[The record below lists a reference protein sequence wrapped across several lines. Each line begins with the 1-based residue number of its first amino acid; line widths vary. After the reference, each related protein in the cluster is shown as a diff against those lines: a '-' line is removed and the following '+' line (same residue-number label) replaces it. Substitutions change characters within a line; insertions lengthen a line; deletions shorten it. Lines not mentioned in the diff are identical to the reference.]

1 MIAFVMNA
9 VAWEPVIKET
19 HWFGM
24 HEYYDNN
31 PLVGI
36 TQSLNDTY
44 LRFSAFNDRDWD
56 NKTFEDFWHV
66 DINQGN
72 TTYSAGHGNIG
83 SYNVNPNANVSP
95 APSDGTHLTSDYC
108 IGVQVRWSNNYIAYT
123 QETNRKL
130 PAGHY
135 KLSYDV
141 LNANNNTANKGYISR
156 FYVQAGSN
164 TFTDNNTDWKNTK
177 NTWLPHIIEFDLSEA
192 SKVTISL
199 GYGNP
204 WDGGDQVDMPA
215 LYVSHL
221 KLEAVNDD
229 TYTTDCESRI
239 DWEGNYIRSITVVRD
254 WTGHDPLQR
263 PKTSF
268 YSWLDHKLRFS
279 VNNKSCWTIN
289 RNGKHDNVLG
299 LMNSSNGY
307 DSFWIHDLKEGDQF
321 NIEYYRYPD
330 QDASPFLVSGSV
342 KDRTAEYNYS
352 GNSAIYGADENQNL
366 VYYTMTADGD
376 VQVNMPGGVVI
387 RSITII
393 HKQSEDRYK
402 KATYEVTPIS
412 PQGQSDGEAIG
423 YRYTLTGSGVLEDKR
438 GAVPYITMRFGDE
451 NDMTFVKDLGNGE
464 FGAASIIDDTDEFD
478 PMKGRHLSEYRGF
491 TEAQLKDRFARKEWT
506 VFSADL
512 NGNGGNIFE
521 TILPLYGSF
530 LYFFPEVDGKLSIRF
545 YCEGAEEHMP
555 LWYKYKNGNLVDQ
568 LKEGP
573 NSNGGNFYEYKDLS
587 VGKGDVYYLCSNPT
601 IVTQEHPIIRLISYE
616 FIPTFRVNPLYD
628 VVETAK
634 QSFHNAAT
642 IEGVT
647 ISEFTGVNSSGVLS
661 NSKKITINGEETPMI
676 KFLGNVE
683 SATVS
688 LRQSGDDVKLDF
700 DDITYKNIANVNQG
714 GAIVVNLDCPAGRAA
729 FVLTVAYD
737 AANKNPNGTA
747 VSTLVKKWD
756 FYSGVGDG
764 TDGLWNLGKY
774 GVVAESDK
782 TLYETN
788 PTAWKAKSKLFK
800 EINKADGL
808 TADWVDTYV
817 NLTDGKNE
825 RIFKSVYDMEGD
837 NADMIHETAG
847 LIFLTNANQLGIMN
861 ENDAPTNSFQDRYI
875 GLMKGSKFTI
885 PLLDAGDRI
894 VLKMG
899 TYNNEQV
906 TLGMTN
912 AKDVSSEGKTIGN
925 NYIIGGSVPV
935 EGDVKDADNHVV
947 PRGEY
952 HIQAIAD
959 GDVDIEVVDG
969 QLLKLYTIEI
979 YRNAK
984 NNNTDIITENEL
996 IGSEDLRQILNTSE
1010 YHDPDNI
1017 TLHPQYRGLNEH
1029 TNYAVAEAKTGNLQN
1044 SDIVKSGNPNSLWY
1058 TFQIYPLPTPE
1069 NPKFGVFKARQG
1081 VQTIGEKYVTDY
1093 ADCMVPV
1100 GYRETKSYPYTWD
1113 FTNLKKYISASIA
1126 ENGVEKEVAD
1136 TDADL
1141 RIWNNWNLRVK
1152 PDEWDGNIFASGGQ
1166 LYGGKA
1172 MFEETRGI
1180 GITHNNNGMKLN
1192 GTGYNNNAEEDG
1204 GLEVGDEYGFTIPQ
1218 LAKNY
1223 AVYVRA
1229 KALIDDPSA
1238 NYEFSDGT
1246 STYVYGN
1253 NPESFSYSETAA
1265 DGSGDVV
1272 FAVAMPSNLA
1282 DDEKIDVM
1290 LSFQGYEVKKIAV
1303 STAPKTLSAKG
1314 WTSESRDYVIDPSLT
1329 SYMTGKKFR
1338 TFVVSGV
1345 DYENRVVTLTRI
1357 DNAGEGCL
1365 MPAAAADGDKNAC
1378 LILNVN
1384 GTADSGIEGSPEG
1397 VFGTQ
1402 FHLFVPDMHDYGTK
1416 TGVTYLKTLYD
1427 TSGSKLKAQ
1436 LYPGNVNAV
1445 DGDYTNFA
1453 FTCMY
1458 YDLDPETGQPL
1469 STTKK
1474 VGPQAFYRIAG
1485 GKTGTASSKG
1495 NQGYLPILTKEVGY
1509 PKETGGTSG
1518 AGARFT
1524 LVIIDD
1530 NEATGIATVE
1540 RIVQDGRFYNLNG
1553 QQLDGTP
1560 NRSGLYIVNGKKVYI
1575 KNK

>member
-9 VAWEPVIKET
+9 VAWEPVIKEI
-19 HWFGM
+19 HWFSLLELYGEGGFTM
-24 HEYYDNN
+24 DPITWDNNNGDDKYMVSIQGIKNWDGQGDGNHHHPKISYYTWLDHNYRFSMNRSSAWSINNNDNNEYTYQHFWQGSWNTRNAPGLYNNEATAFKILNLEVGDKFNVEYYLASDAGFTPYLANGN
-31 PLVGI
+31 GQMTAIVENRVTDQEQGTSTISSSEDYTIATSGCVQIYMPAKSVIRSVTI
-36 TQSLNDTY
+36 TLAKYQKATY
-44 LRFSAFNDRDWD
+44 RIDQITEN
-56 NKTFEDFWHV
+56 
-66 DINQGN
+66 
-72 TTYSAGHGNIG
+72 GNIG
-83 SYNVNPNANVSP
+83 
-95 APSDGTHLTSDYC
+95 
-108 IGVQVRWSNNYIAYT
+108 
-123 QETNRKL
+123 
-130 PAGHY
+130 Y
-135 KLSYDV
+135 K
-141 LNANNNTANKGYISR
+141 
-156 FYVQAGSN
+156 
-164 TFTDNNTDWKNTK
+164 
-177 NTWLPHIIEFDLSEA
+177 
-192 SKVTISL
+192 
-199 GYGNP
+199 
-204 WDGGDQVDMPA
+204 
-215 LYVSHL
+215 
-221 KLEAVNDD
+221 
-229 TYTTDCESRI
+229 
-239 DWEGNYIRSITVVRD
+239 
-254 WTGHDPLQR
+254 
-263 PKTSF
+263 
-268 YSWLDHKLRFS
+268 
-279 VNNKSCWTIN
+279 
-289 RNGKHDNVLG
+289 
-299 LMNSSNGY
+299 
-307 DSFWIHDLKEGDQF
+307 
-321 NIEYYRYPD
+321 
-330 QDASPFLVSGSV
+330 
-342 KDRTAEYNYS
+342 
-352 GNSAIYGADENQNL
+352 
-366 VYYTMTADGD
+366 
-376 VQVNMPGGVVI
+376 
-387 RSITII
+387 
-393 HKQSEDRYK
+393 
-402 KATYEVTPIS
+402 
-412 PQGQSDGEAIG
+412 
-423 YRYTLTGSGVLEDKR
+423 YTLTGSGVLEDKR
-438 GAVPYITMRFGDE
+438 GAVPYITMRFGHE
-451 NDMTFVKDLGNGE
+451 NDQTFVRDLGNGE
-464 FGAASIIDDTDEFD
+464 FGAGSIIDETNDFNPISAELQRKYRNDLNLPENSEGAE
-478 PMKGRHLSEYRGF
+478 KINKLLSG
-491 TEAQLKDRFARKEWT
+491 KEWT
-506 VFSADL
+506 IFTAKPD
-512 NGNGGNIFE
+512 GNGGEDFNSIYPF
-521 TILPLYGSF
+521 YGSYY
-530 LYFFPEVDGKLSIRF
+530 YFFPEVNGSFRVRF
-545 YCEGAEEHMP
+545 YCEGEREHMP
-555 LWYKYKNGNLVDQ
+555 FWFKLDGNGNPVPLEDQ
-568 LKEGP
+568 NRSNVKVSYDNGATWTSA
-573 NSNGGNFYEYKDLS
+573 NFGTDSNGSTIYEYTATME
-587 VGKGDVYYLCSNPT
+587 KGSVYYLCSNPT
-601 IVTQEHPIIRLISYE
+601 LVGHQQPIVRLISYS
-616 FIPTFRVNPLYD
+616 FVPSFRVDPLYD
-628 VVETAK
+628 VVDNGTENY
-634 QSFHNAAT
+634 QDVVT
-642 IEGVT
+642 IKGVT
-647 ISEFTGVNSSGVLS
+647 IHQFTNGFDDKGKV
-661 NSKKITINGEETPMI
+661 KKVDVTNDHGNKYALLDNNAEMDLNGERVPRI

-683 SATVS
+683 TATIQ
-688 LRQSGDDVKLDF
+688 LRQNHGQDNIMLE
-700 DDITYKNIANVNQG
+700 ILNIQYKNIANVNQG
-714 GAIVVNLDCPAGRAA
+714 GAIVVNLDCPAGSAA

-764 TDGLWNLGKY
+764 TDGFWDLGKY

-800 EINKADGL
+800 EVNKADGL

-817 NLTDGKNE
+817 NMSDGKNE

-847 LIFLTNANQLGIMN
+847 LVFLSHANQLGIMN
-861 ENDAPTNSFQDRYI
+861 ENDEPTAQFQDRYI

-885 PLLDAGDRI
+885 PLLEAGDRI

-899 TYNNEQV
+899 TYNNENV

-984 NNNTDIITENEL
+984 NNNADIITENEL
-996 IGSEDLRQILNTSE
+996 IGIEDLRQILNTAE

-1044 SDIVKSGNPNSLWY
+1044 TDIVKSGNPNSLWY
-1058 TFQIYPLPTPE
+1058 TFQINPLPTAE

-1093 ADCMVPV
+1093 ADCFIPV
-1100 GYRETKSYPYTWD
+1100 GFRETKTYPYTWD
-1113 FTNLKKYISASIA
+1113 FTDLKKYVSAGIT

-1141 RIWNNWNLRVK
+1141 RIWNNWNLRVE
-1152 PDEWDGNIFASGGQ
+1152 PDDWDGNIFASGGQ
-1166 LYGGKA
+1166 LYGGKT

-1204 GLEVGDEYGFTIPQ
+1204 GFEVSDEYGFTIPQ

-1229 KALIDDPSA
+1229 KALVDDAEA
-1238 NYEFSDGT
+1238 NYELSDGT
-1246 STYVYGN
+1246 TTYVYGN
-1253 NPESFSYSETAA
+1253 KQKTFPYSETAA

-1272 FAVAMPSNLA
+1272 FAVAMPSDLA
-1282 DDEKIDVM
+1282 DDEKIDVR

-1314 WTSESRDYVIDPSLT
+1314 WTSESRKYVTDPSLT

-1365 MPAAAADGDKNAC
+1365 MPAAENDGDKNAC

-1384 GTADSGIEGSPEG
+1384 GTADSGTEGNSVG
-1397 VFGTQ
+1397 VFDTQ

-1416 TGVTYLKTLYD
+1416 TGVTYLKSLYD

-1436 LYPGNVNAV
+1436 LDPGNVNAV
-1445 DGDYTNFA
+1445 DGEYTNFA

-1495 NQGYLPILTKEVGY
+1495 NQGYLPILTSKVGY